1 MLLTQLWFINI
12 NPTIYRLQQ
21 QPMHVCIFKYIL
33 LLPVLKLQP
42 IGSPYSKLWRNSRRY
57 TLLEC
62 WRFVQ
67 YFTKFN
73 DLTFLPK
80 TAYVLLLQNMNQCLT
95 VAINSDLARLIRV
108 KPRHVTVPWSYAEE
122 GILTV
127 TIKRRRKTQT
137 LTDCIWFFF
146 NLASYQHSNGRI
158 CQSIFRRRSWTA
170 ALFQRVRNQSVTLN
184 E

>member
-62 WRFVQ
+62 WRLVQ

-137 LTDCIWFFF
+137 LTDCIWFF
-146 NLASYQHSNGRI
+146 LTSPPISTVMDGSVRASSDAAAGPPPY
-158 CQSIFRRRSWTA
+158 FRGWEISQ
-170 ALFQRVRNQSVTLN
+170 LL
-184 E
+184 